1 MWFSYLRPFR
11 PGAGSD
17 GFGPG
22 AVEGRTVRSLA
33 VAALRLVTVLLAC
46 GAPVASAG
54 SPASTAT
61 VLVVADVGESAQRTM
76 PGPLWR
82 KLVADY
88 LGARTVTVEDGT
100 GLPDDARCRN
110 AHAMYAVFATFD
122 RATRLPGF
130 AQDTDRA
137 YGIAR
142 FTVRNCLTG
151 MVAPTKTVRVESE
164 PLTEAARGEGD
175 SALAAAMWQRAVQL
189 SFARDPLALAP
200 PPPRV
205 ARITNIVDGLVYL
218 DHGDGFAV
226 NQFLRDYADRNA
238 HPHAPIQ
245 LIVVEITRRYASAG
259 VVGNGTPRV
268 GDYVDATPVK

>member
-1 MWFSYLRPFR
+1 MF
-11 PGAGSD
+11 AG
-17 GFGPG
+17 
-22 AVEGRTVRSLA
+22 
-33 VAALRLVTVLLAC
+33 LVLAC

-54 SPASTAT
+54 SSPSPAM
-61 VLVVADVGESAQRTM
+61 VLVVADVGESAQRTL
-76 PGPLWR
+76 PGSLWR

-88 LGARTVTVEDGT
+88 FGAHSVSVEDGT
-100 GLPDDARCRN
+100 ALPDEARCRN
-110 AHAMYAVFATFD
+110 AHAAYAVLATFD
-122 RATRLPGF
+122 RAMRLPGF

-151 MVAPTKTVRVESE
+151 VVAPTKTVRVESE

-175 SALAAAMWQRAVQL
+175 AAVAAAMWQRAVQL
-189 SFARDPLALAP
+189 SLARDPLPLTP

-218 DHGDGFAV
+218 DHTDGFTV

-245 LIVVEITRRYASAG
+245 LIVVEVNRRYVSAG
-259 VVGNGTPRV
+259 IVGNGSPRV

>member
-1 MWFSYLRPFR
+1 MRP
-11 PGAGSD
+11 
-17 GFGPG
+17 
-22 AVEGRTVRSLA
+22 LA
-33 VAALRLVTVLLAC
+33 VAALVTLAGAFLAC
-46 GAPVASAG
+46 GARGASAAG
-54 SPASTAT
+54 PVLPFT
-61 VLVVADVGESAQRTM
+61 VLVAADVGESAQRTM
-76 PGPLWR
+76 PGALWR

-88 LGARTVTVEDGT
+88 LGARTVAVEDGT
-100 GLPDDARCRN
+100 ALPDEARCRS
-110 AHAMYAVFATFD
+110 AHAAYAVFATFD
-122 RATRLPGF
+122 RAMRLPGF

-151 MVAPTKTVRVESE
+151 VVAPTKTVRVESE

-175 SALAAAMWQRAVQL
+175 AAVAAAMWQHAVQI
-189 SFARDPLALAP
+189 SFAHDPLALAP

-218 DHGDGFAV
+218 DHSDGFTE
-226 NQFLRDYADRNA
+226 NQVLRDYADRNA
-238 HPHAPIQ
+238 RPHAPIQ
-245 LIVVEITRRYASAG
+245 LIVVEINRRYVSAG

>member
-1 MWFSYLRPFR
+1 MRP
-11 PGAGSD
+11 
-17 GFGPG
+17 
-22 AVEGRTVRSLA
+22 LA
-33 VAALRLVTVLLAC
+33 VAAVPALAALALAA
-46 GAPVASAG
+46 GVPAAPAG
-54 SPASTAT
+54 NPSPATI
-61 VLVVADVGESAQRTM
+61 VIVVADIGETAQRTM

-88 LGARTVTVEDGT
+88 LGARQAIVEDGT
-100 GLPDDARCRN
+100 ALPDEARCRS
-110 AHAMYAVFATFD
+110 AHAAYAVFATFD
-122 RATRLPGF
+122 RAMRLPGL

-151 MVAPTKTVRVESE
+151 VVAQTKTVRVESE

-175 SALAAAMWQRAVQL
+175 AAVAAAMWQRAVQVSL
-189 SFARDPLALAP
+189 AHDPLVLAP
-200 PPPRV
+200 PVARA
-205 ARITNIVDGLVYL
+205 ARITNIVDGIVYL
-218 DHGDGFAV
+218 DHGDGFTV
-226 NQFLRDYADRNA
+226 NQMLRDYADRNA

-245 LIVVEITRRYASAG
+245 LIVAEITRRYVSAA

>member
-1 MWFSYLRPFR
+1 MAAGAPALPAGN
-11 PGAGSD
+11 PLPAGS
-17 GFGPG
+17 
-22 AVEGRTVRSLA
+22 
-33 VAALRLVTVLLAC
+33 
-46 GAPVASAG
+46 
-54 SPASTAT
+54 

-76 PGPLWR
+76 PGALWR
-82 KLVADY
+82 KLVVEYVGVRA
-88 LGARTVTVEDGT
+88 AIAEDGT
-100 GLPDDARCRN
+100 ALPDEARCHS
-110 AHAMYAVFATFD
+110 AHAVYAVFATFD
-122 RATRLPGF
+122 RAMRLPGF

-151 MVAPTKTVRVESE
+151 VVAPPKAVRVESE
-164 PLTEAARGEGD
+164 PLTESARGEGD
-175 SALAAAMWQRAVQL
+175 AAVAAAMWQRAVQL
-189 SFARDPLALAP
+189 SLAHDPLVLAP

-205 ARITNIVDGLVYL
+205 ARITNIIDGIVYL

-245 LIVVEITRRYASAG
+245 LIVVEVNRRYTSAG
-259 VVGNGTPRV
+259 VIGTGTPRV